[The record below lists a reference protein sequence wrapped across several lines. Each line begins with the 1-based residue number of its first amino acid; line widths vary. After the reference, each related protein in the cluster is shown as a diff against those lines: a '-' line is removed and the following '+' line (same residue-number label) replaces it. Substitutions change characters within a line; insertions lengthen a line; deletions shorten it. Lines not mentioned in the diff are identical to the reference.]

1 MNMYQGMALF
11 ELGLG
16 AALLYYAKDAP
27 QGTPKYVHYIAGGYY
42 ILIAYYNA
50 TGRIR
55 ITG

>member
-1 MNMYQGMALF
+1 MYQKMALF
-11 ELGLG
+11 EFGLG

-27 QGTPKYVHYIAGGYY
+27 KGAPKYVHYIAGGYY